1 MSSLDNNQV
10 MMLLL
15 ELRKLG
21 IIDSKILE
29 ALTSVNRVDFLPER
43 FKGFSYEDA
52 SLEIFKGVETT
63 KILDLGKMILL
74 ILKNN
79 KNTKSALEIGTGS
92 GLLTAILSK
101 IYERVYSVE
110 VNKESYFFSKNLL
123 KNISGR
129 IFLRLADGKKGWQEV
144 SPFDAI
150 YIDACAENSVTSLL
164 KNQLSRFGTIDY
176 AKSFSGQQFYCLDK
190 NENDFNTLKSNFKVR
205 RTMLV

>member
-1 MSSLDNNQV
+1 MSSLDNNQI

-29 ALTSVNRVDFLPER
+29 ALTSVNRVDFLPEK
-43 FKGFSYEDA
+43 FKGFSCEDA

-101 IYERVYSVE
+101 IYERVYSME
-110 VNKESYFFSKNLL
+110 VNEESYIFSKNLL
-123 KNISGR
+123 KNISDR

-164 KNQLSRFGTIDY
+164 KNQLSRFGAIVY

-190 NENDFNTLKSNFKVR
+190 NENDFNTFQSNFKVR

>member
-79 KNTKSALEIGTGS
+79 KNT
-92 GLLTAILSK
+92 
-101 IYERVYSVE
+101 
-110 VNKESYFFSKNLL
+110 NQLL
-123 KNISGR
+123 K
-129 IFLRLADGKKGWQEV
+129 LELDQ
-144 SPFDAI
+144 
-150 YIDACAENSVTSLL
+150 
-164 KNQLSRFGTIDY
+164 DY
-176 AKSFSGQQFYCLDK
+176 
-190 NENDFNTLKSNFKVR
+190 
-205 RTMLV
+205 

>member
-1 MSSLDNNQV
+1 
-10 MMLLL
+10 
-15 ELRKLG
+15 
-21 IIDSKILE
+21 
-29 ALTSVNRVDFLPER
+29 
-43 FKGFSYEDA
+43 
-52 SLEIFKGVETT
+52 
-63 KILDLGKMILL
+63 MILL

-150 YIDACAENSVTSLL
+150 YIDAVSYTHL
-164 KNQLSRFGTIDY
+164 
-176 AKSFSGQQFYCLDK
+176 
-190 NENDFNTLKSNFKVR
+190 TLPTKA
-205 RTMLV
+205 

>member
-63 KILDLGKMILL
+63 KILDLGK
-74 ILKNN
+74 
-79 KNTKSALEIGTGS
+79 
-92 GLLTAILSK
+92 
-101 IYERVYSVE
+101 YERVYSVE
-110 VNKESYFFSKNLL
+110 VNKESYIFSKSLL
-123 KNISGR
+123 KNISDR

-164 KNQLSRFGTIDY
+164 KNQLSRFGTIVY